1 MSRGAR
7 KTGGL
12 RRRLHRAS
20 PVRSLMRRPIKTTI
34 LIIGEGQ
41 KIEPNYF
48 FELKL
53 EDDVT
58 ARFSVTVKK
67 GHGRSPEQVIEET
80 LRHKQRAENRGEY
93 YDEVWCVLDVE
104 GSDKRE
110 SLERAML
117 VARQNDI
124 TLCLSNPCFEVWLL
138 AHFVRQSRAY
148 NDCDS
153 VIVQLNNNWQ
163 RLCGQNYRKNDEHIY
178 SWVSSLTQTA
188 IENAKQVRE
197 IDHRDIINTAD
208 ANSSTEVYKLVSY
221 LIGSVDSES

>member
-7 KTGGL
+7 RTGGS

-20 PVRSLMRRPIKTTI
+20 PVRSPMLRPVKITI
-34 LIIGEGQ
+34 LIVGEGQ
-41 KIEPNYF
+41 KTEPNYF
-48 FELKL
+48 RELKL
-53 EDDVT
+53 EDNVT
-58 ARFSVTVKK
+58 AKFSLTVKK
-67 GHGRSPEQVIEET
+67 GHGRSPGGVIEEA
-80 LRHKQRAENRGEY
+80 LRYKLQAENRGEY

-104 GSDKRE
+104 GPDKHE
-110 SLERAML
+110 SLERAVV
-117 VARQNDI
+117 VARRNDI

-138 AHFVRQSRAY
+138 AHFVRRSRAY

-153 VIVQLNNNWQ
+153 VIVQLNNHWQ

-178 SWVSSLTQTA
+178 LRVSSLTQTA

-197 IDHRDIINTAD
+197 IDHRDIINTAE

>member
-12 RRRLHRAS
+12 RRRLHCTS

-41 KIEPNYF
+41 KTEPNYF
-48 FELKL
+48 FELRL

-67 GHGRSPEQVIEET
+67 GHGRSPEQVIEEI
-80 LRHKQRAENRGEY
+80 LSHKQRAENRGEY

-104 GSDKRE
+104 GPDKRE
-110 SLERAML
+110 SLERAMA

-153 VIVQLNNNWQ
+153 IIVQLNNHWQ

-178 SWVSSLTQTA
+178 SRVSSLTQTA

-197 IDHRDIINTAD
+197 IDHLDITNTSD